1 MGNEVAQEVPQVQMV
16 EVFKQT
22 ANATAQRIVQTGV
35 QYERAVGR
43 EQILERVEGATIAG
57 VYEPGVVAVRDNAL
71 VQPTVVERISPVMTG
86 GEMMVAPTTLQ
97 QEYIQP
103 EMIVAETVPT
113 TFVQ

>member
-1 MGNEVAQEVPQVQMV
+1 MGPQVQMV

-22 ANATAQRIVQTGV
+22 ANATAQRIVQTGI

-57 VYEPGVVAVRDNAL
+57 VYEPGILSVRENAL

-86 GEMMVAPTTLQ
+86 GQVVETFAAPTSFVAPETL
-97 QEYIQP
+97 
-103 EMIVAETVPT
+103 MVTETPT
-113 TFVQ
+113 VV